1 MIAIQIRLTRPP
13 VAWNSNQSTKRMT
26 ASTSN
31 AWIISIPPGNPAL
44 RSLGEPHRI
53 WSGLCLS
60 GKEPGG
66 HRALAT
72 ECFDGTIAAIG
83 SRHSIQAEGAVLRL
97 HHNPPDKVTM
107 GHGQ

>member
-44 RSLGEPHRI
+44 RSLGEPHHI

-60 GKEPGG
+60 GREPSW

-72 ECFDGTIAAIG
+72 ECFDGTIAVTAVEAQHSAG
-83 SRHSIQAEGAVLRL
+83 RGRHETAPQ
-97 HHNPPDKVTM
+97 
-107 GHGQ
+107 